1 MGASVK
7 QRRKVGGQKRGED
20 DVMPISSEYASLSDD
35 KKAILLPE
43 DVQRWVSDA
52 ARFLV
57 VMERD
62 ELILKKTRIVRPLDE
77 LVQRESMPISSEDLN
92 ALIHETRE

>member
-1 MGASVK
+1 
-7 QRRKVGGQKRGED
+7 
-20 DVMPISSEYASLSDD
+20 MPISSEYASLSDD
-35 KKAILLPE
+35 RKAILLPD
-43 DVQRWVSDA
+43 DVQRWVSDT

-77 LVQRESMPISSEDLN
+77 LVQRESMPVSPEDLN

>member
-1 MGASVK
+1 
-7 QRRKVGGQKRGED
+7 
-20 DVMPISSEYASLSDD
+20 MPISSEYASLSED
-35 KKAILLPE
+35 KKAILLPD

-62 ELILKKTRIVRPLDE
+62 ELIFVLKKTRTVRPLDE
-77 LVQRESMPISSEDLN
+77 LVQREVEPMSSEELN
-92 ALIHETRE
+92 TLIHVARE